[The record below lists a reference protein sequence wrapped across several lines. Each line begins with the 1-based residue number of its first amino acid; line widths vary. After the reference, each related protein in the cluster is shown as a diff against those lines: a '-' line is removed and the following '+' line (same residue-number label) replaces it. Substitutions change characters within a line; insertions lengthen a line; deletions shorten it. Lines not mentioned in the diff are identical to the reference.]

1 MHSDIVVPMSEKTL
15 EASQHL
21 CSTAISSA
29 EKRNV
34 IIYIFNA
41 QDGGYRDR
49 LNKRLWRRRQCS
61 YDIDGNH
68 YATHFKKYELNN

>member
-1 MHSDIVVPMSEKTL
+1 MHSDIVAPMSEKTL

-34 IIYIFNA
+34 TIYIFNA
-41 QDGGYRDR
+41 QDGGDRDR
-49 LNKRLWRRRQCS
+49 LDKRLRRRWQCG
-61 YDIDGNH
+61 YDIDSSH
-68 YATHFKKYELNN
+68 YATHFNKGELNN